1 MRKKVFEKTSKSVH
15 KIKKYDFHTVLNPIW
30 IFCTNVFQG
39 EEEDEEDE
47 DEEEEF

>member
-1 MRKKVFEKTSKSVH
+1 MIFVPF
-15 KIKKYDFHTVLNPIW
+15 W
-30 IFCTNVFQG
+30 IEFGIILFCTNVFQG